1 MPDPSPR
8 ELREALRQ
16 RDQFFT
22 LSLEL
27 FCRIDLDGRFLQT
40 NAVFEQLLGYSE
52 QWFVGHHYS
61 QLVVEE
67 DQPLVDAAIERIKTG
82 KRVHALEV
90 RVRDAHGAILWVE
103 INADL
108 GTEAVIYVVARDIT
122 QRKHDEQRL
131 HILERGIESSV
142 NGVIIAEADHPD
154 LPIIYVNSAFEHI
167 TGYSRQEV
175 IGRNCRFL
183 QGPDT
188 DPEARAVIRRGIA
201 EKRYTHA
208 TLCNYRKDGSLF
220 WNDLHISP
228 VLDENGEVSHFI
240 GVQNDISTQRAY
252 ESRLAHN
259 ATHDTLTGLPN
270 RALLEERLQQCYHP
284 ARHQV
289 GSVAL
294 LYIDLD
300 DFKSINDSLGH
311 VLGDQI
317 LVEVASRL
325 VKQVRASD
333 TVARCGSDEFAIILA
348 DPGDVLLVVERLL
361 ASVARPYRIEQSEL
375 HLTASIG
382 IALDPGGVA
391 NPSQLIQQ
399 ADQAKSQA
407 KRQGRNTYQWYTEGL
422 EKKASGR
429 VMLRN
434 ALQHAIDQQQFELH
448 YQPQVQDAS
457 GRIIGFEALIR
468 WHHPER
474 GYILPAEFIGLA
486 EDTGQIIPISEW
498 VLRTA
503 CRDNVRL
510 NALGFGE
517 YVMAVNVSPMQFHRA
532 SFVPGILETLEKTG
546 LAAPLLEL
554 ELTENILMEST
565 TKAIE
570 ILQTLRRLGI
580 TIALDDFGTGFSS
593 LSYLKYLPIDK
604 IKIDRSFIREV
615 ISDHRDAAIVQGI
628 ISMASQLQLK
638 VLAEGV
644 ETQAHYAY
652 LSKKMCD
659 LYQGFYFARPM
670 PIDDLIT
677 FLHENQAAS
686 QLQQDDQHGSASS
699 QTLLLLDDE
708 PNILR
713 SLTRAL
719 RRDGYHI
726 LATDSAQQAFELLA
740 TQEVHVVI
748 SDQRMPEMSGTEFL
762 KRVKELHPQAI
773 QIVLS
778 GYTDLK
784 TVTAA
789 INEGAIY
796 KFLTKPWDDD
806 ELRLVVQ
813 QAFREAAMLKVRL
826 RSMKSPAA
834 D

>member
-1 MPDPSPR
+1 MPDSKR

-27 FCRIDLDGRFLQT
+27 FCRVDLDGQFLQV
-40 NAVFEQLLGYSE
+40 NAAFEQLLGYSE
-52 QWFVGHHYS
+52 QRLVGHHYS
-61 QLVVEE
+61 QLIVEE
-67 DQPLVDAAIERIKTG
+67 DQPLIDAAIERIKAG
-82 KRVHALEV
+82 RRVHALEA
-90 RVRDAHGAILWVE
+90 RVRDAQGNILWVE

-122 QRKHDEQRL
+122 RRKRDEQRL
-131 HILERGIESSV
+131 RILERGIESCI

-154 LPIIYVNSAFEHI
+154 LPIIYVNSAFERI
-167 TGYSRQEV
+167 TGYSRQEA

-188 DPEARAVIRRGIA
+188 DVAARGVIKCGIA
-201 EKRYTHA
+201 AKRYTHA
-208 TLCNYRKDGSLF
+208 TLCNYRKDGTLF
-220 WNDLHISP
+220 WNDLHVSP
-228 VLDENGEVSHFI
+228 VLDENGKVSHFI

-270 RALLEERLQQCYHP
+270 RALLEERLQQRYHH
-284 ARHQV
+284 ARYHV

-311 VLGDQI
+311 DLGDQI
-317 LVEVASRL
+317 LIEVASRL
-325 VKQVRASD
+325 VKQIRASD
-333 TVARCGSDEFAIILA
+333 TVARCGGDEFAILLT
-348 DPGDVLLVVERLL
+348 DPGDVVLVVERLL

-382 IALDPGGVA
+382 IALDPDGLA
-391 NPSQLIQQ
+391 RPSHLIQQ
-399 ADQAKSQA
+399 ADQAMYQA
-407 KRQGRNTYQWYTEGL
+407 KRQGRNTYQWYSEGL
-422 EKKASGR
+422 NKRASER
-429 VMLRN
+429 VILRN
-434 ALQHAIDQQQFELH
+434 ALQHAIDEQQFELH
-448 YQPQVQDAS
+448 YQPQVQGTS

-503 CRDNVRL
+503 CRDNIRL
-510 NALGFGE
+510 NTLELGE
-517 YVMAVNVSPMQFHRA
+517 YAMAVNVSPMQFHRA
-532 SFVPGILETLEKTG
+532 NFVPGVLETLKKTG
-546 LAAPLLEL
+546 LAANLLEL
-554 ELTENILMEST
+554 ELTETILMEST

-570 ILQTLRRLGI
+570 ILQTLRRQGI
-580 TIALDDFGTGFSS
+580 SIALDDFGTGFSS

-659 LYQGFYFARPM
+659 IYQGFYFARPM
-670 PIDDLIT
+670 PIDALIP
-677 FLHENQAAS
+677 FLHEHHAAS
-686 QLQQDDQHGSASS
+686 QEHQNDKHGSATR

-713 SLTRAL
+713 SLTRTL
-719 RRDGYHI
+719 RRDGYRI
-726 LATDSAQQAFELLA
+726 LAAESAQQAFELLA
-740 TQEVHVVI
+740 TQEVHVII
-748 SDQRMPEMSGTEFL
+748 SDQRMPDMSGTEFF
-762 KRVKELHPQAI
+762 KRVKELHPLAI

-796 KFLTKPWDDD
+796 KFLTKPWDDE

-813 QAFREAAMLKVRL
+813 QAFREAAMLKVRV
-826 RSMKSPAA
+826 RNMKNIE
-834 D
+834 DD

>member
-1 MPDPSPR
+1 MPDRSKQ

-27 FCRIDLDGRFLQT
+27 FCRVDLDGRLLQV
-40 NAVFEQLLGYSE
+40 NAAFEQLFSYSE
-52 QWFVGHHYS
+52 KQLVGHHYS
-61 QLVVEE
+61 KLVLED
-67 DQPLVDAAIERIKTG
+67 DQPLIDAAIEQIKGGQRI
-82 KRVHALEV
+82 HALEA
-90 RVRDAHGAILWVE
+90 RARDAQGGIHWVE
-103 INADL
+103 INAGL

-122 QRKHDEQRL
+122 QRKRDMQRL
-131 HILERGIESSV
+131 HILERSIESSV
-142 NGVIIAEADHPD
+142 NGVIISEADHPD
-154 LPIIYVNSAFEHI
+154 LPIIYVNSAFESI

-175 IGRNCRFL
+175 LGRNCRFL

-188 DPEARAVIRRGIA
+188 DAVARTIIRRGIA
-201 EKRYTHA
+201 EKRYTHTA
-208 TLCNYRKDGSLF
+208 LCNYRKDGTLF

-228 VLDENGEVSHFI
+228 VLDESGEVSHFI

-252 ESRLAHN
+252 ESRLEHN
-259 ATHDTLTGLPN
+259 ATHDSLTGLPN
-270 RALLEERLQQCYHP
+270 RALLEERLQQCYHH
-284 ARHQV
+284 ARHHV

-311 VLGDQI
+311 ELGDQI

-325 VKQVRASD
+325 VKQVRSND
-333 TVARCGSDEFAIILA
+333 TVARCGGDEFAILLV
-348 DPGDVLLVVERLL
+348 DPGDVPLIVERLL
-361 ASVARPYRIEQSEL
+361 ANVARPYWVEQSEM

-382 IALDPGGVA
+382 IALDSNGVTK
-391 NPSQLIQQ
+391 PSHLIQQ

-407 KRQGRNTYQWYTEGL
+407 KRQGRNTFQWYTEGL
-422 EKKASGR
+422 NKRVSGR
-429 VMLRN
+429 VRLRN

-448 YQPQVQDAS
+448 YQPQIQDTS
-457 GRIIGFEALIR
+457 GRILGFEALIR

-486 EDTGQIIPISEW
+486 EDTGQIIPMSEW

-510 NALGFGE
+510 NALGFEE
-517 YVMAVNVSPMQFHRA
+517 YVMAVNVSPMQFQRA
-532 SFVPGILETLEKTG
+532 NFVTGIVDTLKQTG

-570 ILQTLRRLGI
+570 ILQMLRRLGI
-580 TIALDDFGTGFSS
+580 SIALDDFGTGFSS

-628 ISMASQLQLK
+628 ISMANQLQLK

-659 LYQGFYFARPM
+659 IYQGYYFARPM
-670 PIDDLIT
+670 PIDELIT
-677 FLHENQAAS
+677 FLHENEAAN
-686 QLQQDDQHGSASS
+686 QLQQQDQNDSASS

-713 SLTRAL
+713 SLNRTL
-719 RRDGYHI
+719 RREGYRI
-726 LATDSAQQAFELLA
+726 LATTSPHEAFQLLA
-740 TQEVHVVI
+740 TQEVHVII

-762 KRVKELHPQAI
+762 KRVKQLHPQAI

-796 KFLTKPWDDD
+796 KFLTKPWDDE
-806 ELRLVVQ
+806 ELRLVVK
-813 QAFREAAMLKVRL
+813 QAFREAALLKVR
-826 RSMKSPAA
+826 M
-834 D
+834 

>member
-1 MPDPSPR
+1 MTDRSLE

-27 FCRIDLDGRFLQT
+27 FCRVDLDGRFLQV
-40 NAVFEQLLGYSE
+40 NAAFEQLLGYSE
-52 QWFVGHHYS
+52 KQLVGHHYS
-61 QLVVEE
+61 KLVLAE
-67 DQPLVDAAIERIKTG
+67 DRPLIDAAIERIKAG
-82 KRVHALEV
+82 QRVHALEA
-90 RVRDAHGAILWVE
+90 RSRDAQGDVHWVE

-108 GTEAVIYVVARDIT
+108 GTERVIYVVARDIT
-122 QRKHDEQRL
+122 QRKRGEQRL
-131 HILERGIESSV
+131 HILERSIESSV
-142 NGVIIAEADHPD
+142 NGVIIAEANHPD
-154 LPIIYVNSAFEHI
+154 LPIIYVNSAFERI
-167 TGYSRQEV
+167 TGYSRQEAM
-175 IGRNCRFL
+175 GRNCRFL

-188 DPEARAVIRRGIA
+188 DTEARGVIRRGIA
-201 EKRYTHA
+201 AKCYTHA
-208 TLCNYRKDGSLF
+208 TLCNYRKDGTRF

-228 VLDENGEVSHFI
+228 VLDENGKVSHFI
-240 GVQNDISTQRAY
+240 GVQNDISTQHAY

-259 ATHDTLTGLPN
+259 ATHDSLTGLPN
-270 RALLEERLQQCYHP
+270 RSVLEERLQLCYQRTRQHI
-284 ARHQV
+284 
-289 GSVAL
+289 GSVAI

-311 VLGDQI
+311 DLGDQI

-325 VKQVRASD
+325 VQQVRASD
-333 TVARCGSDEFAIILA
+333 TVARCGGDEFAILLP
-348 DPGDVLLVVERLL
+348 DPGSVILIVERLL

-382 IALDPGGVA
+382 IALDPDGVA
-391 NPSQLIQQ
+391 RPSHLVQQ
-399 ADQAKSQA
+399 AALAMYQA
-407 KRQGRNTYQWYTEGL
+407 KRQGRNTYHWYTEAL
-422 EKKASGR
+422 NKKASER

-434 ALQHAIDQQQFELH
+434 ALQHAIDEQQFELH
-448 YQPQVQDAS
+448 YQPQIQGAS

-517 YVMAVNVSPMQFHRA
+517 HLMAVNVSPMQFQRA
-532 SFVPGILETLEKTG
+532 NFVPGVMETLKNAG
-546 LAAPLLEL
+546 LAAHLLEL

-570 ILQTLRRLGI
+570 ILQSLRRHGI
-580 TIALDDFGTGFSS
+580 SIALDDFGTGFSS
-593 LSYLKYLPIDK
+593 LSYLKSLPIDK

-659 LYQGFYFARPM
+659 IYQGFYFARPM
-670 PIDDLIT
+670 PIEDLIT
-677 FLHENQAAS
+677 FLHDHHAAS
-686 QLQQDDQHGSASS
+686 QLQQNDKSGNENT

-708 PNILR
+708 PNILS
-713 SLTRAL
+713 SLNRTL
-719 RRDGYHI
+719 RREGYRI
-726 LATDSAQQAFELLA
+726 LATTSAQQAFQLLA
-740 TQEVHVVI
+740 TQEVHVII

-762 KRVKELHPQAI
+762 KRVKQLHPQAI

-789 INEGAIY
+789 VNEGAIY
-796 KFLTKPWDDD
+796 KFLTKPWDDG

-813 QAFREAAMLKVRL
+813 QAFREAAMLKVRML
-826 RSMKSPAA
+826 TIKPTQP